1 MHIAAVIV
9 AGLIL
14 ERETVAARFGVQETG
29 HITMHMRVHQ
39 NAVVISQESSL

>member
-14 ERETVAARFGVQETG
+14 ERETAAARSGVQETE

-39 NAVVISQESSL
+39 DAVVISQESSL